1 MLNQK
6 NTHRKNQQHTALGVG
21 VLVILLIL
29 SWWQWGAVASTRD
42 TLSFANQQLEQ
53 MRADSAQIQKLREA
67 PQAAVSRAR
76 TNEELLAQIER
87 SLASAGIDRNRWQ
100 DSIPQPPVRETG
112 SPYIRHV
119 TRIYLESI
127 ELKQLA
133 GFVHRLEAEDATLS
147 LSTVGLTARP
157 NTAAYD
163 AELGIAY
170 LVFVPRTGRDDA

>member
-1 MLNQK
+1 MLNQNK
-6 NTHRKNQQHTALGVG
+6 IHRKNRQHTALSVG
-21 VLVILLIL
+21 VLAILLIS
-29 SWWQWGAVASTRD
+29 SWWQWGTLVSSRD
-42 TLSFANQQLEQ
+42 TFAFAKQQLEQ

-100 DSIPQPPVRETG
+100 DSIPQSPVRETG

-133 GFVHRLEAEDATLS
+133 GFVHRLEVEDATLS

-157 NTAAYD
+157 NTAAFD
-163 AELGIAY
+163 AELGVSY
-170 LVFVPRTGRDDA
+170 LVYSAGTK